1 MRRIF
6 IVAGEASGDLYGG
19 QIASALRA
27 LDPDWEMQGWGGEH
41 MEAAGVKV
49 TRHYRELAYMG
60 FWEVLKNLRTIRR
73 NLKQCEAEMLA
84 FEPDLWLGIDF
95 PGFNLRVAAKAK
107 AAGVRTYH
115 VISPQVW
122 AWRPGRIHGIVR
134 VIDRMHVVLPFEE
147 ELYRRLGADVRF
159 VGHPLL
165 DVVAQVPAEAEAYVA
180 LPADK
185 PLLAFLPGSRSQEL
199 QHHLPL
205 LIALAGRFPD
215 FQPVIAGAPGQPP
228 SAYAEAQAAGI
239 PVLFGATH
247 ALMRRARAGVV
258 TSGTATLEA
267 GLFAL
272 PQVVMYR
279 TSGLTY
285 AIARRL
291 ARVDYISLPN
301 LLLGRRAV
309 PERIQQDCT
318 VEQLERD
325 LRTICEVDAPARTA
339 QLNAYDELA
348 QKLGTR
354 GAADRIAESIAECP
368 ARNAQREE
376 AVDRGKRMASW
387 GWLALWLGLSLQ
399 ASAPPPPLNPVLAPV
414 TAVSGLPITGPDKV
428 RIGLFDSALPR
439 ALVLEPLDG
448 AYQVLNRAG
457 QVIDTL
463 EGRWSIQVHPSQP
476 GKWEHDGQA
485 LDYAYFRPLVAD
497 SRLRIDPAGPMHA
510 QHHPGGLHVLREGDK
525 LRCILDVALDD
536 YLVGVL
542 SAEAGKGH
550 HPEFYRAQAIV
561 SRTYTL
567 TSIQRHAGQG
577 FNLCDAVHC
586 QAYHG
591 ISNANEIQRDA
602 VRSTSGLVLLD
613 RQGAPIT
620 AAFHSNC
627 GGQTQ
632 GAENVW
638 QRPLPY
644 LVGVQDTFC
653 LAMPHC
659 QWEKSVPM
667 SQWEAW
673 LQAQPGP
680 APASLQFLP
689 TDRVNDLPDDRA
701 TIRAAEVRKAFALR
715 SSYFVTLAQGDTV
728 RFIGKGFG
736 HGVGMCQEGAMNRA
750 RHGATAHEILH
761 TYYSGV
767 KIADLHSMRLLAPA
781 IPEPIPPAP
790 GDAPPSGSGHGGS
803 PLPE

>member
-1 MRRIF
+1 M
-6 IVAGEASGDLYGG
+6 AGEASGDMYGG

-27 LDPDWEMQGWGGEH
+27 LDPRWEMQGWGGEH
-41 MEAAGVKV
+41 MEAAGVKI

-73 NLKQCEAEMLA
+73 NLRQCETEMMD

-107 AAGVRTYH
+107 AAGIPTYH

-134 VIDRMHVVLPFEE
+134 VIDRMHVVLPFEVD
-147 ELYRRLGADVRF
+147 LYRRVGGEARF

-165 DVVAQVPAEAEAYVA
+165 DVVAQAEVDPDWQRRQG
-180 LPADK
+180 LSDK
-185 PLLAFLPGSRSQEL
+185 PLLALLPGSRSQEL
-199 QHHLPL
+199 HHHLPL
-205 LIALAGRFPD
+205 LVELAGRFPD
-215 FQPVIAGAPGQPP
+215 FQPVMAGAPGQPR
-228 SAYAEAQAAGI
+228 SAYGQAESAGI

-247 ALMRRARAGVV
+247 ALMQHARAGVV

-301 LLLGRRAV
+301 LLLRRRAV

-325 LRTICEVDAPARTA
+325 LRSICEEHAPARAA
-339 QLNAYDELA
+339 QLRSYGELS
-348 QKLGTR
+348 QLLGTR
-354 GAADRIAESIAECP
+354 GAADRIAASIAECP
-368 ARNAQREE
+368 ARLPAAPRR
-376 AVDRGKRMASW
+376 RGGHISSW
-387 GWLALWLGLSLQ
+387 AWLALLWSL
-399 ASAPPPPLNPVLAPV
+399 ALAAAAPS
-414 TAVSGLPITGPDKV
+414 TAVSEPFELPAPPVGGVPITGPDKV

-439 ALVLEPLDG
+439 ALVLESLDG

-463 EGRWSIQVHPSQP
+463 DGRWSIQVHPSQP
-476 GKWEHDGQA
+476 GMWEHAGKA
-485 LDYAYFRPLVAD
+485 YPYAYFRPLVAG
-497 SRLRIDPAGPMHA
+497 SRLRIDPAGPVHA
-510 QHHPGGLHVLREGDK
+510 QHHPGSLHLLREGDK
-525 LRCILDVALDD
+525 LRCILDVALDA

-567 TSIQRHAGQG
+567 TSMQRHAGQG

-591 ISNANEIQRDA
+591 ISNVNDAQRDA

-659 QWEKSVPM
+659 QWEKTVPM
-667 SQWEAW
+667 SQWDAW

-701 TIRAAEVRKAFALR
+701 QIRAAEVRKAFALR

-761 TYYSGV
+761 TYYTGV

-781 IPEPIPPAP
+781 IPEPAPAAENADKA
-790 GDAPPSGSGHGGS
+790 GNSGAGHGGTTQ
-803 PLPE
+803 PN